1 MGKSKYIEGLCVGFA
16 LRFCHF
22 LTKSKGDFPPND
34 KNSDMILKEKLA
46 QEGKN
51 RIRMYR
57 EGLFWKL
64 YNESAYFFL
73 KLVKSYQVKVKYVK
87 EIKATIASIG
97 FPDTV
102 LEHNLKCLN
111 IYTLGVSRSQSIIE
125 MELIEPVSGFSEW
138 FNDVALQASAGD
150 EEKIQVQKPEIPL
163 QAIQAE
169 VKYGNDV
176 RCILKDLRDFPL
188 IQKTPLE
195 VQMFIMELQMRVN
208 KAGTAG
214 GY

>member
-1 MGKSKYIEGLCVGFA
+1 MGKPKYIEGLCVGFA

-22 LTKSKGDFPPND
+22 LAKSKGDFTSND

-46 QEGKN
+46 PEGKN
-51 RIRMYR
+51 RIWMYR

-87 EIKATIASIG
+87 EVKATVASIG

-102 LEHNLKCLN
+102 LEHNLKCLG
-111 IYTLGVSRSQSIIE
+111 IHTSGVNRSENIIE
-125 MELIEPVSGFSEW
+125 IELIEPVSGFSEW
-138 FNDVALQASAGD
+138 FNNMVIQANVGD
-150 EEKIQVQKPEIPL
+150 EERMRVRKPEIPV

-169 VKYGNDV
+169 AKYEDDV
-176 RCILKDLRDFPL
+176 RRILKDLRDFPL

-195 VQMFIMELQMRVN
+195 VQMFMMELQVRAN
-208 KAGTAG
+208 KVGTVDE
-214 GY
+214 Y